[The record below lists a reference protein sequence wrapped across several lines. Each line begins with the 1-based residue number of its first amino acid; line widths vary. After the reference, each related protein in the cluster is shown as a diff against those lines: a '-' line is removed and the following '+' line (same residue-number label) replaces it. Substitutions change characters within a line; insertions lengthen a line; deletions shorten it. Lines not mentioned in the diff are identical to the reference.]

1 MQAIVRGSNVPDIV
15 ERWVDDAASDD
26 AFVVLAAAD
35 YLIAWAEAQRA
46 RAVQLVRTEGRSM
59 SEVLGTTNHLSSGD
73 LARMERRADTL
84 AASPSFAQ
92 SLADGAIAAAHV
104 DRLGETLR
112 RLEPADRATL
122 LHDEARLLLAAANST
137 ANEFARLL
145 RREEARLR
153 RRGDGDRLAQQ
164 QAAVRLSSH
173 NDRDTGMVVY
183 RLAAD
188 PLSAVELDQLLSRRV
203 ETLFHT
209 AVPEGCPFD
218 PLERQAFLR
227 AHALLSLVRG
237 DAEGNGA
244 GGAEIIVVVDH
255 TVADGPPDIDW
266 GRPVDIPARVLDDLL
281 GQPGTKVHEV
291 VVGNGVVLRAPG
303 RLDLGRTTRLANRA
317 QRRALRALYRGCAV
331 PGCDAAF
338 DQCTIHH
345 LHWWRHGGCT
355 DMVNLL
361 PLCSRHHHLVHDAGW
376 TLHLGPNRKLT
387 VTTPGGR
394 TMTTGPT
401 RRWAA

>member
-122 LHDEARLLLAAANST
+122 LHDEARLLLEAANST

-281 GQPGTKVHEV
+281 G
-291 VVGNGVVLRAPG
+291 
-303 RLDLGRTTRLANRA
+303 
-317 QRRALRALYRGCAV
+317 
-331 PGCDAAF
+331 
-338 DQCTIHH
+338 
-345 LHWWRHGGCT
+345 
-355 DMVNLL
+355 
-361 PLCSRHHHLVHDAGW
+361 
-376 TLHLGPNRKLT
+376 
-387 VTTPGGR
+387 
-394 TMTTGPT
+394 
-401 RRWAA
+401 